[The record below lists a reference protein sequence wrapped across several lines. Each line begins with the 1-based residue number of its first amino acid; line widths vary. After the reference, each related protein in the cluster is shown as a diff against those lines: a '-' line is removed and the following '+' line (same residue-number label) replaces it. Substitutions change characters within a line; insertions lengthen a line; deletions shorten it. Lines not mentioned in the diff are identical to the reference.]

1 VSEAKQWPP
10 GLRGDLARL
19 FSSQGTHEGRPSLG
33 GALIRAVTRPGPLAI
48 LLYRVS
54 HRLWARG
61 LHSIAEL
68 IWRLNYFLSGADIHP
83 GAQIGGG
90 LRLTHTAGLVVGKG
104 AVIGSDVTL
113 LHGVTLGGSS
123 RGFFDPEFTD
133 GFPTIGDGSKIAAG
147 AKLLGP
153 ITIGKAC
160 FIGANSVVAKD
171 LPDGTIYTPGRKVSE
186 LSRRVDELEREL
198 RELRSEIAR
207 ETETTGS
214 SDRSV

>member
-1 VSEAKQWPP
+1 MSDRSSWPP

-19 FSSQGTHEGRPSLG
+19 FSSQGTHEGKPSPA
-33 GALIRAVTRPGPLAI
+33 GALVRAVTRPGPLAI

-54 HRLWARG
+54 HRLWTRG
-61 LHSIAEL
+61 FHTFAEL
-68 IWRLNYFLSGADIHP
+68 LWRLNYFLSGADIHP

-123 RGFFDPEFTD
+123 RGFFEPEFTD
-133 GFPTIGDGSKIAAG
+133 GFPAIGDGSKIAAG

-153 ITIGKAC
+153 IKIGKGC
-160 FIGANSVVAKD
+160 FVGANAVVAKD

-186 LSRRVDELEREL
+186 LSKRIDELEEELTEL
-198 RELRSEIAR
+198 RRLVERSEATR
-207 ETETTGS
+207 
-214 SDRSV
+214 

>member
-1 VSEAKQWPP
+1 MSEEKSWPP

-33 GALIRAVTRPGPLAI
+33 GALVRAVTRPGPLAI
-48 LLYRVS
+48 LLYRLS
-54 HRLWARG
+54 HRLWERG
-61 LHSIAEL
+61 FHTLAEVL
-68 IWRLNYFLSGADIHP
+68 WRLNYFLSGADIHP
-83 GAQIGGG
+83 GARIGGG
-90 LRLTHTAGLVVGKG
+90 LRLTHTAGLVIGKG

-153 ITIGKAC
+153 ITIGKGC
-160 FIGANSVVAKD
+160 FVGANAVVAKD

-186 LSRRVDELEREL
+186 LSKRIDALEAELAEL
-198 RELRSEIAR
+198 RRMVAESEAAR
-207 ETETTGS
+207 
-214 SDRSV
+214 

>member
-1 VSEAKQWPP
+1 MSDRQSWPP

-19 FSSQGTHEGRPSLG
+19 FSSQGTHEGKPSLG
-33 GALIRAVTRPGPLAI
+33 GALVRAVTRPGPLAI
-48 LLYRVS
+48 LLYRLS

-61 LHSIAEL
+61 FHTVAEVV
-68 IWRLNYFLSGADIHP
+68 WRLNYFLSGADIHP

-153 ITIGKAC
+153 ITIGKGC
-160 FIGANSVVAKD
+160 FVGANAVVAKD
-171 LPDGTIYTPGRKVSE
+171 LADGTIYTPGRKVSE
-186 LSRRVDELEREL
+186 LSRRIDELEGEL
-198 RELRSEIAR
+198 QDLRRRVAEAEATPSESPR
-207 ETETTGS
+207 
-214 SDRSV
+214 

>member
-1 VSEAKQWPP
+1 MSERQTWPP

-19 FSSQGTHEGRPSLG
+19 FSSQGTHEGKPSLT
-33 GALIRAVTRPGPLAI
+33 GALVRAVTRPGPLAI
-48 LLYRVS
+48 LLYRLG
-54 HRLWARG
+54 HRLWERG
-61 LHSIAEL
+61 FHTLAEVL
-68 IWRLNYFLSGADIHP
+68 WRLNFFLSGADIHP
-83 GAQIGGG
+83 GAKIGGG

-153 ITIGKAC
+153 ITIGKGC
-160 FIGANSVVAKD
+160 FIGANAVVAKD

-186 LSRRVDELEREL
+186 LSKRIDELEAEL
-198 RELRSEIAR
+198 ADLRRAVAESEAAR
-207 ETETTGS
+207 
-214 SDRSV
+214 